1 MPELPEVENARR
13 CLLRAGLPGRTF
25 KGADIGWARTVKRP
39 DLEGFVLGLRDATVS
54 DVFRKGKYILVPLQ
68 VEDATPT
75 LIIHLG
81 MSGGLSVEPASSPE
95 PPMVR
100 HRFALDDGRVMRF
113 VDGRKFGKLWLV
125 GDPAEV
131 LPPLSPD
138 PLEDG
143 FTSEGLAASLS
154 GKRAPIKALLLEQ
167 SVSAGIGNLYADES
181 LYLAGI
187 HPERSG
193 ANLSPGEVV
202 RLRESIF
209 QTLTDGVAI
218 YDRARE
224 ELWPD
229 APRALTAWTIPRKEG
244 ESCPRCG
251 AMMAVT
257 CIRARATWFCPEYQV

>member
-13 CLLRAGLPGRTF
+13 CLLRASLPGRTF
-25 KGADIGWARTVKRP
+25 KGADIGWAKTVKRP

-54 DVFRKGKYILVPLQ
+54 DVLRKGKYILVPLR
-68 VEDATPT
+68 VEDGTPT

-81 MSGGLSVEPASSPE
+81 MSGGLSVDDASSPE
-95 PPMVR
+95 PPLVR
-100 HRFALDDGRVMRF
+100 HRFPLDDGRVMRF

-125 GDPAEV
+125 NDPAKV
-131 LPPLSPD
+131 LPSLSPD
-138 PLEDG
+138 PLGDG
-143 FTSEGLAASLS
+143 FTAEGLEASLA
-154 GKRAPIKALLLEQ
+154 GRRAPIKALLLEQ

-187 HPERSG
+187 HPERAG
-193 ANLSPGEVV
+193 ADLGPEEIA

-209 QTLTDGVAI
+209 QALTEGVAV
-218 YDRARE
+218 YDRARD
-224 ELWPD
+224 ELWPN

-251 AMMAVT
+251 AEMAVT
-257 CIRARATWFCPEYQV
+257 RVRARTTWFCPAHQI

>member
-1 MPELPEVENARR
+1 
-13 CLLRAGLPGRTF
+13 
-25 KGADIGWARTVKRP
+25 
-39 DLEGFVLGLRDATVS
+39 
-54 DVFRKGKYILVPLQ
+54 
-68 VEDATPT
+68 
-75 LIIHLG
+75 
-81 MSGGLSVEPASSPE
+81 
-95 PPMVR
+95 MVR

-193 ANLSPGEVV
+193 ADLSPGEVV

-257 CIRARATWFCPEYQV
+257 RIRARTTWFCPEHQV